1 MTTNNYLGIEDYHFS
16 MWIKRNVEIL
26 GEKPVLTAIT
36 QVVQQFMHIENGL
49 SVDILTDGVPY
60 PETIDKINKYHK
72 PEYMRRYQDKLWFK
86 YMERLDLLKQARS
99 NKDISDSNTH
109 DANQDATIAYRNVC
123 FGNQAKSILDNV

>member
-1 MTTNNYLGIEDYHFS
+1 MTTNNYLGIEDHHFS

-49 SVDILTDGVPY
+49 SEDILTDGVPY

-86 YMERLDLLKQARS
+86 YMERLDLLNQTR
-99 NKDISDSNTH
+99 SNTH
-109 DANQDATIAYRNVC
+109 DAIQDATISYRNVC
-123 FGNQAKSILDNV
+123 FGNQAKSILDNE